1 MDQWN
6 ITERPKRNPYVN
18 GQLIPIE
25 HQDYSF
31 NEERTVSWK
40 TSAETT
46 GYRQNIKVP

>member
-6 ITERPKRNPYVN
+6 ITERPKWNPYINVK
-18 GQLIPIE
+18 LIPIE

-31 NEERTVSWK
+31 NEERTISWK
-40 TSAETT
+40 TSAEKT